1 MRNLAPIGVSTY
13 SRINHLKQTI
23 EALQKNT
30 LAKESKLHIFSD
42 APQQGD
48 EEIVAMVRQ
57 YIHTIDGFKK
67 VYIIERKTNGRV
79 ANNRGGIKQLLD
91 EYGKMI
97 FLEDDI
103 VTAPRFLQF
112 MNDSL
117 EYYKYNEKILT
128 ISGYSPPLEIPKN
141 YKHDVFVMKRFSAWG
156 AGFWKEKYDL
166 INHKIDKDEYHKN
179 IKNNKFYKKLIEN
192 GEDIPGMLELEVNG
206 RIDALDV
213 KIMYQQVLNDW
224 YSLYPR
230 RSLVQNIGHDSS
242 GIHCG
247 INNKFNVEMW
257 DKLDKFEFIKGI
269 RPDERII
276 KANRKFRSAG
286 VKGKIVKLTKQIGL
300 YSYLKRIN
308 DSIKK

>member
-30 LAKESKLHIFSD
+30 LAKESELYIFSD
-42 APQQGD
+42 APQPGN

-67 VYIIERKTNGRV
+67 VYIIERKSNGRV

-97 FLEDDI
+97 FLEEDI
-103 VTAPRFLQF
+103 VTAHGFLQF

-128 ISGYSPPLEIPKN
+128 ISGYSPPLEIPKD

-156 AGFWKEKYDL
+156 AGFWKEKYKL
-166 INHKIDKDEYHKN
+166 IQLEIDINEYKDN
-179 IKNNKFYKKLIEN
+179 IKNKEFYKKLIEGGN
-192 GEDIPGMLELEVNG
+192 DIPGMLEKVVNEG
-206 RIDALDV
+206 IDALDV
-213 KIMYQQVLNDW
+213 KIMYQQVLNEW
-224 YSLYPR
+224 LTLYPR
-230 RSLVQNIGHDSS
+230 KSLVQNIGHDGS
-242 GIHCG
+242 GVHC
-247 INNKFNVEMW
+247 VVS
-257 DKLDKFEFIKGI
+257 DKFDVELWKQTEFKFKKKIKPNKQI
-269 RPDERII
+269 ILANQKFRRLSLKAKIIEITRSLHIYPVLKII
-276 KANRKFRSAG
+276 KIMVPK
-286 VKGKIVKLTKQIGL
+286 
-300 YSYLKRIN
+300 
-308 DSIKK
+308 